1 MGKTNQEII
10 VYYYN
15 SYVMKLNYEAEPIN
29 EL

>member
-1 MGKTNQEII
+1 MGKTNQEIL

-29 EL
+29 T